1 MKSSQVKSRNS
12 CIVWPED
19 GVVASR
25 KRLSPRSS
33 RLQASSLASREVDLP
48 PGMPFS
54 FAQQRRTEPTNEAVA
69 AVAPPASSCA
79 VSPGLVSPELEMSS
93 AAGVQSLHTHTH
105 TPSARPPS
113 SPLITPVCPVAS
125 PAPSDRVLP
134 DLECCYICLE
144 EGGPLLRGICAC
156 KAPVHEACQAT
167 PHTAPA

>member
-1 MKSSQVKSRNS
+1 MLCYVWACCGPAGRRNATGHS
-12 CIVWPED
+12 AAELAAP
-19 GVVASR
+19 
-25 KRLSPRSS
+25 
-33 RLQASSLASREVDLP
+33 SLVTGWFARELP